1 MSLAP
6 DVLPLDV
13 DSAFATGLRQSVG
26 RAMRNRLS
34 SLGVVLLAVLLLL
47 VIVGPTVWRVDPADQ
62 DLTARLVAPSAAHPL
77 STDANGRDIL
87 SRVLNGGRVSLGL
100 AVSAVLIAVFIGGA
114 AGLVSGFFGG
124 PLDLVVMR
132 VMDIILSFPSLLLA
146 LAIAAAIGP
155 GVTNTLIAVAVPG
168 VPLYARL
175 MRSMV
180 LSVRERDYVLAARA
194 TGIRPSRIMVRYV
207 LANSITPIVIQA
219 SLGVGLAL
227 QAIASLGYLGLGVQ
241 PPTPEWGAILSDAQT
256 FLLRN
261 PVVLLAPGLFL
272 AVAVVSFN
280 LLGDALRDILDP
292 GR

>member
-1 MSLAP
+1 
-6 DVLPLDV
+6 
-13 DSAFATGLRQSVG
+13 
-26 RAMRNRLS
+26 
-34 SLGVVLLAVLLLL
+34 
-47 VIVGPTVWRVDPADQ
+47 
-62 DLTARLVAPSAAHPL
+62 
-77 STDANGRDIL
+77 
-87 SRVLNGGRVSLGL
+87 
-100 AVSAVLIAVFIGGA
+100 
-114 AGLVSGFFGG
+114 
-124 PLDLVVMR
+124 
-132 VMDIILSFPSLLLA
+132 
-146 LAIAAAIGP
+146 
-155 GVTNTLIAVAVPG
+155 
-168 VPLYARL
+168 
-175 MRSMV
+175 
-180 LSVRERDYVLAARA
+180 VLAARA

>member
-1 MSLAP
+1 
-6 DVLPLDV
+6 
-13 DSAFATGLRQSVG
+13 
-26 RAMRNRLS
+26 MRNRLS
-34 SLGVVLLAVLLLL
+34 SLGVVLLAVLLVL
-47 VIVGPTVWRVDPADQ
+47 VIVGPVVWRVDPADQ

-100 AVSAVLIAVFIGGA
+100 AVSAVLLAVLIGGA

-124 PLDLVVMR
+124 PLDLMVMR
-132 VMDIILSFPSLLLA
+132 IMDIILSFPSLLLA

-180 LSVRERDYVLAARA
+180 LSVREREYVLAARA

-207 LANSITPIVIQA
+207 LANSITPVVIQA

-227 QAIASLGYLGLGVQ
+227 QSIASLGYLGLGVQ